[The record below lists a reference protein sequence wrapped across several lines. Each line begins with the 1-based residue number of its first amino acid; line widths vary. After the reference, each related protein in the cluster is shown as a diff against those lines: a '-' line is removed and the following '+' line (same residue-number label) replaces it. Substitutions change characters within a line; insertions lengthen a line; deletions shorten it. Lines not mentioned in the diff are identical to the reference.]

1 MYVAFSSSHKF
12 HCHIRKVKNQ
22 APLQQNEVSQ
32 IFLNLNVWEVLTI
45 QQTFLQSR
53 LRDVD
58 YDIMMYDSMYRN
70 LFYYQNIFRL
80 MTILVL
86 LYFSQ
91 LNSNAIFIHQT
102 IYSSL
107 SKELMNFGYSITS
120 LQKHVTKEFHN
131 DQELAKIITKCH

>member
-1 MYVAFSSSHKF
+1 MKSQILQFILYDIDREPISLLATSNYSTLHSSCCQKYLKKNVAAFSSSHKF

-45 QQTFLQSR
+45 QQAFLLSR

-70 LFYYQNIFRL
+70 LFSYQNIFRL
-80 MTILVL
+80 ICFLQFVTMTMLVL
-86 LYFSQ
+86 LYFAQ
-91 LNSNAIFIHQT
+91 
-102 IYSSL
+102 
-107 SKELMNFGYSITS
+107 
-120 LQKHVTKEFHN
+120 TKE
-131 DQELAKIITKCH
+131 